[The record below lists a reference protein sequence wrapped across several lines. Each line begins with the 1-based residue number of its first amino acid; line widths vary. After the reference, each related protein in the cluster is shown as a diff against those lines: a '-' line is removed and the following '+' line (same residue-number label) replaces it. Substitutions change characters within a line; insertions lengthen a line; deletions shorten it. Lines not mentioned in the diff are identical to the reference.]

1 MCKTDDL
8 NSNNLKAV
16 FKSAVRILIFHPSDA
31 GVILS
36 LSGDSVISG
45 CHFILNS
52 VKFLRTIK
60 NKFSTFCPIT
70 GGAPPAVQSDEL
82 RFHC

>member
-16 FKSAVRILIFHPSDA
+16 FKSAVRIFIFQPSDA

-36 LSGDSVISG
+36 LSADSVISG

-60 NKFSTFCPIT
+60 NKFSTLRPIT
-70 GGAPPAVQSDEL
+70 GGAHASKSSNL
-82 RFHC
+82 

>member
-60 NKFSTFCPIT
+60 NKFSAFRPIT
-70 GGAPPAVQSDEL
+70 GGAHASKSSNL
-82 RFHC
+82 

>member
-16 FKSAVRILIFHPSDA
+16 FKGAVRIFIFQPSDA

-60 NKFSTFCPIT
+60 NKFSTLRPIT
-70 GGAPPAVQSDEL
+70 GGAHASKSSNL
-82 RFHC
+82 